1 MLVLTRKIGEAI
13 HVGNDMEVVVL
24 EVKGGRVKLGFAAPR
39 DVQIRRSELPE
50 VSQFGT
56 GDSPMPTPSR
66 PLAAVEADRS
76 PFTPA
81 LAFETAGSGA

>member
-56 GDSPMPTPSR
+56 GSLPMPTPGR
-66 PLAAVEADRS
+66 
-76 PFTPA
+76 A
-81 LAFETAGSGA
+81 LATDDSDRTAYAPLGVFETAGSGA